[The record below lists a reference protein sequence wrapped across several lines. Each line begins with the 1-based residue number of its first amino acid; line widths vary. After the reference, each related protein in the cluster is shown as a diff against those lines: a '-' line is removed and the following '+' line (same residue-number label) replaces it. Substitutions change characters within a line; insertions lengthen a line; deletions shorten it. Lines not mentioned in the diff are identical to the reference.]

1 MGFSDWLAVSPS
13 FAGIVFT
20 DMTFQ
25 DSVKA
30 TLGTGGDADL
40 YYDGTNVILTPDV
53 AGSGYINLD
62 GDTVVS
68 NGHGVVFGH
77 TAQETVSAGD
87 AATDMVPEVQILG
100 TAGADSSLLLAA
112 FSTTATIAAAPSVV
126 LVKGG
131 NATIGSHTVVTDDEV
146 LGSLV
151 FGADDGT
158 DLESIAA
165 WIKGEVDGTPGTG
178 DMPGRL
184 VFGTSADGAEVPTE
198 RMRIDAAGKIFIG
211 DTANA
216 DLTTGI
222 TLNQGAADDEIM
234 AFKSSDAGHPM
245 TGSAEADTYGKIT
258 KASGGNGWLMLW
270 GLSDGSGDSCD
281 FYALSGS
288 AASTAKTTSASA
300 LYVFYTGIT
309 DGGTGVTNPGSNQ
322 NLVAIWSGNDTA
334 RFILDVEGSG
344 HSDVEWTTYDRED
357 DLSLMD
363 AVEDAMLGKRLT
375 PGRFGDNSLYYDREY
390 LESTQIIG
398 KDSWHVEHRA
408 DGRVQNRAMVN
419 WTRLAMLHH
428 GALLQVGDRLKD
440 VEARAELAEAKLLAL
455 GAA

>member
-1 MGFSDWLAVSPS
+1 MTPSYGSQVSFYRNPVNVANTWTAS
-13 FAGIVFT
+13 QTFKDVF
-20 DMTFQ
+20 
-25 DSVKA
+25 
-30 TLGTGGDADL
+30 
-40 YYDGTNVILTPDV
+40 V
-53 AGSGYINLD
+53 ANGSG
-62 GDTVVS
+62 VV
-68 NGHGVVFGH
+68 VGH
-77 TAQETVSAGD
+77 TAQETISIGD
-87 AATDMVPEVQILG
+87 GATDLVPEFQVLG
-100 TAGADSSLLLAA
+100 TAQADSSLMLAA
-112 FSTTATIAAAPSVV
+112 FSTTATAAGAPLIA

-131 NATIGSHTVVTDDEV
+131 TATIGSHTVVTDGEE
-146 LGSLV
+146 LGNIIAY
-151 FGADDGT
+151 GDDGT
-158 DLESIAA
+158 DLEAPAA
-165 WIKGEVDGTPGTG
+165 MISFEVDGTPGTG
-178 DMPGRL
+178 DMPGRIL
-184 VFGTSADGAEVPTE
+184 FATTTDGGETLSE
-198 RMRIDAAGKIFIG
+198 RMRIDAGGKVFVG

-216 DLTTGI
+216 NLTTGI
-222 TLNQGAADDEIM
+222 TLNQAASDDEIM

-245 TGSAEADTYGKIT
+245 TGSAEADTYGKIS
-258 KASGGNGWLMLW
+258 KASGSNGGLMLW
-270 GLSDGSGDSCD
+270 GLSDGSGDSLD

-322 NLVAIWSGNDTA
+322 NLVAVWSGNDTA

-375 PGRFGDNSLYYDREY
+375 PGRFGENSLYYDREY

-440 VEARAELAEAKLLAL
+440 VEARAELAEKKLLAL
-455 GAA
+455 GAK